1 VTKIDTST
9 ENTENISVDQFELE
23 DQKGIIEALIFTAS
37 DPINLNQLA
46 KASNL
51 TKISVE
57 QIIAE
62 LNTEYIN
69 TRRCFRIEN
78 IAGGYRMYTLPE
90 YHSFVNQINVIER
103 SHRISPAA
111 LEALA
116 VIAYKQPIT
125 RVEIERIRGV
135 DCGGVLKNLMSK
147 NLIIIDGRSPAPGK
161 PLLYRTSE
169 YFLEFFGLP
178 SLDHLPVLTEIEDHT
193 QGLPGLKLV
202 KAGED
207 SDNGDYSENDLEED
221 NPAEIDASEEYAGQ
235 SEDFDVD
242 VDGPAAE
249 TVENSNLET

>member
-1 VTKIDTST
+1 
-9 ENTENISVDQFELE
+9 
-23 DQKGIIEALIFTAS
+23 
-37 DPINLNQLA
+37 
-46 KASNL
+46 L

-62 LNTEYIN
+62 LNTEYVN
-69 TRRCFRIEN
+69 TRRCFRIES

-103 SHRISPAA
+103 SQRISPAA

-178 SLDHLPVLTEIEDHT
+178 SLDHLPAFTEIEDHT
-193 QGLPGLKLV
+193 EGLPGLKLV

-207 SDNGDYSENDLEED
+207 SDNGDYSEDDSVED
-221 NPAEIDASEEYAGQ
+221 DQTEIDTPEEYNEQ
-235 SEDFDVD
+235 IEDSDSD
-242 VDGPAAE
+242 IDIDESTAE
-249 TVENSNLET
+249 TVENSNLEK